1 MSTSAPRRT
10 SSASVIEPPFTAT
23 GASLGEEI
31 AQKVLQFLQAGAATS
46 VPTIQVWLLELFV
59 RGCFSIDHKNLTKA
73 VTGHTLTQRHSFIV
87 RGLNGDVNF
96 FRKNKTRFEE
106 LNGFEKH
113 HFMIGATCLPKDE
126 FINWVGAVKPN
137 LDRPLDARFCDWVKT
152 KTGQLETIV
161 EARIRP

>member
-1 MSTSAPRRT
+1 MGILHGR
-10 SSASVIEPPFTAT
+10 
-23 GASLGEEI
+23 
-31 AQKVLQFLQAGAATS
+31 
-46 VPTIQVWLLELFV
+46 
-59 RGCFSIDHKNLTKA
+59 LTKA

-126 FINWVGAVKPN
+126 FINWIGAVKPN

-152 KTGQLETIV
+152 KNGELEKIV
-161 EARIRP
+161 EARIPA